1 LGRADPGRRARGAR
15 SRAAAVASLAA
26 VALLGDAPGVG
37 AHTLYYGP
45 ARAAALRIAANTQ
58 AVVTADPD
66 IPAVGTGHGVSG
78 CRRTSR
84 HSWRCRIW
92 VSARGLGAQS
102 LRCEQDVVVRYV
114 SPTTRAIR
122 VFTVGRPA
130 CR

>member
-1 LGRADPGRRARGAR
+1 
-15 SRAAAVASLAA
+15 
-26 VALLGDAPGVG
+26 VALLVSAPGTG

-58 AVVTADPD
+58 AAVTADPD
-66 IPAVGTGHGVSG
+66 IPAVGTGHGVGG

-92 VSARGLGAQS
+92 VSARGLGGRS
-102 LRCEQDVVVRYV
+102 LRCDQDVVVRYI
-114 SPTTRAIR
+114 SATTRAIR
-122 VFTVGRPA
+122 VFTTGRPT